1 MKRWLSFYAAACL
14 LVGACSTATQVPPTS
29 SATPAFFAIDGETAT
44 SPALIEDQKTGT
56 KPTLE
61 KSDETVPSN
70 PSPEITLVPTPVS
83 LNLTATPPPQ
93 SASVLE
99 FPDPKGYI
107 WQIAAS
113 GFNQPVDA
121 ATPKDDPGRLFV
133 VEKEGQVRIL
143 DDGIVRSA
151 PFLDLRKQVQTTG
164 AYTRGLLGMT
174 FHPEYAR
181 NGSFFVHYSGIGGQS
196 VISSFTV
203 SSDPNLADPESE
215 VKLLEIDFPVGEHI
229 GGGLAFGLDGY
240 LYLSI
245 GDGGGGGYGDK
256 EGNAQNLNSLL
267 GKLLRLDVDSGNP
280 YAIPVDNPFADG
292 SGKGEVWVYGL
303 RNPWRFSFDSSTG
316 DLFIADVGEN
326 QSEELD
332 FIPAGSNGGV
342 NFGWNYQEGTRR
354 FQGSHP
360 PDLELIPPIWEYDHS
375 LGCAITGGVV
385 YRGKALPEFN
395 GVYLAADYCSGRI
408 WGLLRNPDGS
418 WKSQE
423 LFKIDAFITSFSQ
436 DDDGEVYAVDFT
448 GEVLK
453 LVRR

>member
-1 MKRWLSFYAAACL
+1 L
-14 LVGACSTATQVPPTS
+14 LGSDPGECKGAPRPL
-29 SATPAFFAIDGETAT
+29 
-44 SPALIEDQKTGT
+44 AL
-56 KPTLE
+56 TLQHH
-61 KSDETVPSN
+61 SPSN
-70 PSPEITLVPTPVS
+70 LFDLDRVTHGNLV
-83 LNLTATPPPQ
+83 
-93 SASVLE
+93 
-99 FPDPKGYI
+99 
-107 WQIAAS
+107 
-113 GFNQPVDA
+113 
-121 ATPKDDPGRLFV
+121 DPGFCEYLAANI
-133 VEKEGQVRIL
+133 GVR
-143 DDGIVRSA
+143 GHFQRY
-151 PFLDLRKQVQTTG
+151 RHG
-164 AYTRGLLGMT
+164 
-174 FHPEYAR
+174 
-181 NGSFFVHYSGIGGQS
+181 
-196 VISSFTV
+196 TV
-203 SSDPNLADPESE
+203 G
-215 VKLLEIDFPVGEHI
+215 KLLEIDFPVGEHI